1 LFEWSNIFQR
11 ANLAGMKFQFRWNR
25 DASFASALALAFL
38 AGLFLRLYLLTDQV
52 FADDEWHGLYYVV
65 GKSPWWL
72 LTHFSI
78 PGATCIP
85 LNFYDRLLGAT
96 IGWSEFTLRLPSL
109 ICGLSCVLICP
120 LLARKL
126 IGTRRAV
133 LLGFLLAICPTLVFY
148 SRISRPYSAVAFF
161 GFAAILLA
169 ARWMQN
175 GGLRSGIF
183 FAIAGELA
191 IYFHLFAIVTIA
203 APVIAAIAFHAWKY
217 FRKMPRAETNAPSLR
232 RWIFIAAIMAI
243 MSAFLVL
250 PALIHSLHET
260 FFTIALKGAFS
271 LQSLPQVALLIS
283 GTGQPVLALLFW
295 IALVVG
301 AIEQC
306 RRNPW
311 FGGMLM
317 SLYPL
322 HALALVFSRPDSA
335 QSAIL
340 LVRYCI
346 PLVPVSLLFVACG
359 IQSALEFIA
368 ARATLRPALQSL
380 LAFACV
386 GALVLAG
393 PLPQCYVAP
402 NNFTS
407 HGAYQHRYGTID
419 WQKSFYSD
427 FTPADFTLRTTIRV
441 DEVSPFY
448 GLLAKE
454 SGTRAV
460 VEYPMLIGDH
470 FNPLY
475 YYQHFHRRPVIVG
488 YTTDMTLASGLAPGN
503 IFGNTYIDQVLSL
516 ISDPSRMRFRN
527 LISMD
532 DLPAMR
538 ARGVEFIILH
548 KRFEAQLPEVAPP
561 PPDLNRLWHEYQKAL
576 GAPFYEDEHVAV
588 FKL

>member
-1 LFEWSNIFQR
+1 
-11 ANLAGMKFQFRWNR
+11 MKIPMRWNR
-25 DASFASALALAFL
+25 DSSFALALALAFFG
-38 AGLFLRLYLLTDQV
+38 GLFLRLYLLADQV
-52 FADDEWHGLYYVV
+52 LIDDEWHGLYYVI
-65 GKSPWWL
+65 GKSPAWL

-85 LNFYDRLLGAT
+85 LNFYNWLLGAT
-96 IGWSEFTLRLPSL
+96 VGWSELMLRLPSL
-109 ICGLSCVLICP
+109 ICGLLCVVICP

-133 LLGFLLAICPTLVFY
+133 LLAFLLAVCPTLVFY
-148 SRISRPYSAVAFF
+148 SRISRPYSAVAFLAF
-161 GFAAILLA
+161 TALLFA
-169 ARWMQN
+169 ARWMQS
-175 GGLRSGIF
+175 GEFRSALF
-183 FAIAGELA
+183 FVIAGAMA
-191 IYFHLFAIVTIA
+191 IYFHLFAIVTVA
-203 APVIAAIAFHAWKY
+203 APVLAAFVFYIWKY
-217 FRKMPRAETNAPSLR
+217 FRKTPRDEKFSPSLR
-232 RWIFIAAIMAI
+232 QWIFAAAIMAGI
-243 MSAFLVL
+243 SAFLVL
-250 PALIHSLHET
+250 PALIHSLQST
-260 FFTIALKGAFS
+260 FFTIALKGTFS

-295 IALVVG
+295 IALIMG
-301 AIEQC
+301 AVEQC

-311 FGGMLM
+311 FGGMLV

-322 HALALVFSRPDSA
+322 HALALIFSRPDSA

-359 IQSALEFIA
+359 IQSALEMIA

-386 GALVLAG
+386 GALVLVG

-407 HGAYQHRYGTID
+407 HGAYQHRYGRID

-427 FTPADFTLRTTIRV
+427 FTPADFTLTTTIRV

-448 GLLAKE
+448 GLIAKE
-454 SGTRAV
+454 AGTRPV

-470 FNPLY
+470 FNPFY

-488 YTTDMTLASGLAPGN
+488 YTTDMTLASGLTPGN
-503 IFGNTYIDQVLSL
+503 IYGNTYIDQVLSL
-516 ISDPSRMRFRN
+516 IRDPSQIRFRN

-538 ARGVEFIILH
+538 GRGVEYIILH

-561 PPDLNRLWHEYQKAL
+561 PPDLDRLWSQYRKAF
-576 GAPFYEDEHVAV
+576 GEPFYEDAHIAV
-588 FKL
+588 FRP